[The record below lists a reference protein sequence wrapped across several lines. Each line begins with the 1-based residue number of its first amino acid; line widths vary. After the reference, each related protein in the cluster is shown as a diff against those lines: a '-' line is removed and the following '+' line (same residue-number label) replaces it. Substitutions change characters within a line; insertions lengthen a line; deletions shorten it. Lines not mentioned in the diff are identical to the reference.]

1 MSTSNPRVVQSLKL
15 GGNLYVPSIWINSAG
30 SLTLLQSS
38 KRSEY
43 VKQDLNPEEVED
55 WIEERVSDPSQISC
69 AGK

>member
-1 MSTSNPRVVQSLKL
+1 M
-15 GGNLYVPSIWINSAG
+15 WINSAD